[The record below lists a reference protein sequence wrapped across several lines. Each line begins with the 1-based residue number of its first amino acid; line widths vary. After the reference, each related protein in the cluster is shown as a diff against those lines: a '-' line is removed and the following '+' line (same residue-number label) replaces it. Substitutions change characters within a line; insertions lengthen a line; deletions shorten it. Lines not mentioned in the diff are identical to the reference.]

1 MKEKKNGKIKKIYI
15 RFKEIY
21 KVPRYRALIILGLYF
36 VFFIFVMAIINS
48 AAKTNVIIDNN
59 NELPITFKKFK
70 EMNNYEYTYKIE
82 QSINDEIIYY
92 QGIGKHTLEE
102 ETFTIENDVNNYY
115 MENNEFYI
123 IKDDLKEKVDNPLP
137 INLLNLKPNN
147 ITDFLLASTLQLMTT
162 DYQSNIII
170 NTYLLPIKK
179 FIKLYFNDE
188 VNDEENF
195 INIITTEKNNNII
208 KIEMDL
214 TNINMNE
221 EYSMDINRLEFN
233 YQNIGNVEG

>member
-1 MKEKKNGKIKKIYI
+1 
-15 RFKEIY
+15 
-21 KVPRYRALIILGLYF
+21 
-36 VFFIFVMAIINS
+36 
-48 AAKTNVIIDNN
+48 
-59 NELPITFKKFK
+59 
-70 EMNNYEYTYKIE
+70 MNNYEYTYKIE

-170 NTYLLPIKK
+170 NTYLLPIKN
-179 FIKLYFNDE
+179 L
-188 VNDEENF
+188 
-195 INIITTEKNNNII
+195 
-208 KIEMDL
+208 
-214 TNINMNE
+214 
-221 EYSMDINRLEFN
+221 
-233 YQNIGNVEG
+233 